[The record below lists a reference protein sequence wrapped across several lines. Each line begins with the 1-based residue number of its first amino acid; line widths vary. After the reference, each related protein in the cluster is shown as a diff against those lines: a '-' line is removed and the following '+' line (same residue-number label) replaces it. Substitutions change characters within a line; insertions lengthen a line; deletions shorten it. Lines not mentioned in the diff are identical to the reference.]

1 MSDNKNEQL
10 EEVPQKRKPG
20 RPKGSKNI
28 RTLAEEK
35 MLTNWQNSSMAPAMR
50 EDKAELNRA
59 AGWFV
64 AECWK
69 MGQKVNKDSLDSL
82 YDGLIRY
89 VELCTQAGMPM
100 LINTCLLA
108 LGMNNKTYQRWKNG
122 TQKASDPR
130 FKEFAEMLESV
141 IGAGIEAA
149 AAAGS
154 IDRVLTIWWQ
164 KSHFNM
170 IEGTGEKAENADPLG
185 QRVSGEDIIKK
196 YASLP
201 D

>member
-1 MSDNKNEQL
+1 MSDIKNEQL

-35 MLTNWQNSSMAPAMR
+35 MLTNWQNNPAAPSMR
-50 EDKAELNRA
+50 EDKSDLNRA
-59 AGWFV
+59 AGYFV
-64 AECWK
+64 TQCWK
-69 MGQKVNKDSLDSL
+69 MGQTVDKDNIESL
-82 YDGLIRY
+82 YNGLIRY
-89 VELCTQAGMPM
+89 VELCTQTGMPM
-100 LINTCLLA
+100 LVNTCMLA
-108 LGMNNKTYQRWKNG
+108 LGMTTRTYNRWKNG
-122 TQKASDPR
+122 TNKSSDPR
-130 FKEFAEMLESV
+130 FKEFAEMVESV
-141 IGAGIEAA
+141 IGAGMEAA

-170 IEGTGEKAENADPLG
+170 IEGNGQTAEPDDPLG
-185 QRVSGEDIIKK
+185 QRMTAKEIAQK
-196 YASLP
+196 YDSLP